1 MTYKLVIFDC
11 DGVLVDSEAIGNR
24 FISEAL
30 TLAGIPISAEG
41 ALSKFLGGKLTHI
54 KDDAEKQL
62 GFQLPPNW
70 VDEIYQKQFLEFRR
84 SLKSISGIENVL
96 NVLERINIP
105 VCVGSNGPLN
115 KMEVS
120 LGVTNLK
127 DRFSG
132 RIFSA
137 DEVEQPKPAPDLY
150 LYCADQMGVLPQ
162 HCLVIEDSPR
172 GASAGVSAGMSVFGY
187 AGGEDHSALEKVG
200 CTKVFDT
207 MQEIAN
213 FLDKE

>member
-1 MTYKLVIFDC
+1 MNYKLVIFDC

-41 ALSKFLGGKLTHI
+41 ALSKFLGGKLTQI
-54 KDDAEKQL
+54 KEDAEKQL
-62 GFQLPPNW
+62 GFSLPPNW
-70 VDEIYQKQFLEFRR
+70 VDEIYKKQFSEFRKN
-84 SLKSISGIENVL
+84 LKSISGIEDVL
-96 NVLERINIP
+96 DVLERINTPI
-105 VCVGSNGPLN
+105 CVGSNGPLN

-120 LGVTNLK
+120 LGVTKLK
-127 DRFSG
+127 DRFLG

-137 DEVEQPKPAPDLY
+137 DQVENPKPAPDLY

-172 GASAGVSAGMSVFGY
+172 GASAGVAAGMSVFGY
-187 AGGEDHSALEKVG
+187 TGGGDNSALKKVG
-200 CTKVFDT
+200 CIETFDT
-207 MQEIAN
+207 MQEIAA
-213 FLDKE
+213 FLDN

>member
-41 ALSKFLGGKLTHI
+41 ALSQFLGGKLTQI
-54 KDDAEKQL
+54 KKDAEKQL
-62 GFQLPPNW
+62 GFSLPANW
-70 VDEIYQKQFLEFRR
+70 VDEIYKKQFSEFRKN
-84 SLKSISGIENVL
+84 LKSISGIEDVL
-96 NVLERINIP
+96 DVLERINIP

-120 LGVTNLK
+120 LGVTKLK
-127 DRFSG
+127 DRFLG

-137 DEVEQPKPAPDLY
+137 DQVERPKPAPDLY
-150 LYCADQMGVLPQ
+150 LYCAEQMGVLPQ
-162 HCLVIEDSPR
+162 DCLVIEDSPR
-172 GASAGVSAGMSVFGY
+172 GASAGVAAGMSVFGY
-187 AGGEDHSALEKVG
+187 TGGGDNSALKKVG
-200 CTKVFDT
+200 CTKTFDT
-207 MQEIAN
+207 MQEIAA
-213 FLDKE
+213 FLDN

>member
-1 MTYKLVIFDC
+1 VNYKLVIFDC

-41 ALSKFLGGKLTHI
+41 ALSKFLGGKLTQI
-54 KDDAEKQL
+54 KEDAEKQL
-62 GFQLPPNW
+62 GFQLSANW
-70 VDEIYQKQFLEFRR
+70 VDEIYEKQFSEFRR
-84 SLKSISGIENVL
+84 SLKSINGIEHVL
-96 NVLERINIP
+96 DVLEGINIP
-105 VCVGSNGPLN
+105 VCVGSNGPFN

-127 DRFSG
+127 DRFLG

-137 DEVEQPKPAPDLY
+137 DQVERPKPAPDLY
-150 LYCADQMGVLPQ
+150 LYCADQMGVRPQ

-172 GASAGVSAGMSVFGY
+172 GASAGVAAGMSVFGY
-187 AGGEDHSALEKVG
+187 SGGEDSSALKKVG

-207 MQEIAN
+207 MQEIAV
-213 FLDKE
+213 FLDNQ

>member
-1 MTYKLVIFDC
+1 MDYKLVIFDC

-41 ALSKFLGGKLTHI
+41 ALSQFLGGKLTQI
-54 KDDAEKQL
+54 KKDAEKKL
-62 GFQLPPNW
+62 GFSLPANW
-70 VDEIYQKQFLEFRR
+70 VDEIYKKQFSEFRKN
-84 SLKSISGIENVL
+84 LKSISGIEDVL
-96 NVLERINIP
+96 DVLERINTP

-120 LGVTNLK
+120 LGVTKLK
-127 DRFSG
+127 DRFLG

-137 DEVEQPKPAPDLY
+137 DQVENPKPAPDLY

-172 GASAGVSAGMSVFGY
+172 GASAGVAAGMSVFGY
-187 AGGEDHSALEKVG
+187 TGGGDNSALKKVG
-200 CTKVFDT
+200 CTKTFDT
-207 MQEIAN
+207 MQEIAA
-213 FLDKE
+213 FLDN

>member
-1 MTYKLVIFDC
+1 MNYKLVIFDC

-41 ALSKFLGGKLTHI
+41 ALSKFLGGKLTQI
-54 KDDAEKQL
+54 KEDAEKQL
-62 GFQLPPNW
+62 GFSLPANW
-70 VDEIYQKQFLEFRR
+70 VDEIYKKQFSEFRKN
-84 SLKSISGIENVL
+84 LKSISGIEDVL
-96 NVLERINIP
+96 DVLERINIP

-120 LGVTNLK
+120 LGVTKLK
-127 DRFSG
+127 DRFLG

-137 DEVEQPKPAPDLY
+137 DQVENPKPAPDLY
-150 LYCADQMGVLPQ
+150 LYCADQMGVLPH

-172 GASAGVSAGMSVFGY
+172 GASAGVAAGMSVFGY
-187 AGGEDHSALEKVG
+187 TGGGDNSALKKVG
-200 CTKVFDT
+200 CTKTFDT
-207 MQEIAN
+207 MQEIAA
-213 FLDKE
+213 FLDN

>member
-1 MTYKLVIFDC
+1 MNYKLVIFDC

-41 ALSKFLGGKLTHI
+41 ALSKFLGGKLTQI
-54 KDDAEKQL
+54 KEDAEKQL
-62 GFQLPPNW
+62 GFSLPANW
-70 VDEIYQKQFLEFRR
+70 VDEIYKKQFSEFRKN
-84 SLKSISGIENVL
+84 LKSISGIEDVL
-96 NVLERINIP
+96 DVLERINTP

-120 LGVTNLK
+120 LGVTKLK
-127 DRFSG
+127 DRFLG

-137 DEVEQPKPAPDLY
+137 DQVENPKPAPDLY

-162 HCLVIEDSPR
+162 YCLVIEDSPR
-172 GASAGVSAGMSVFGY
+172 GASAGVAAGMSVFGY
-187 AGGEDHSALEKVG
+187 TGGGDNSALKKVG
-200 CTKVFDT
+200 CTKTFDT
-207 MQEIAN
+207 MQEIAA
-213 FLDKE
+213 FLDN

>member
-1 MTYKLVIFDC
+1 MNYKLVIFDC

-41 ALSKFLGGKLTHI
+41 ALSKFLGGKLTQI
-54 KDDAEKQL
+54 KEDAEKQL
-62 GFQLPPNW
+62 GFSLPANW
-70 VDEIYQKQFLEFRR
+70 VDEIYKKQFSEFRKN
-84 SLKSISGIENVL
+84 LKSISGIEDVL
-96 NVLERINIP
+96 DVLERINTP

-120 LGVTNLK
+120 LGVTKLK
-127 DRFSG
+127 DRFLG

-137 DEVEQPKPAPDLY
+137 DQVENPKPAPDLY

-162 HCLVIEDSPR
+162 NCLVIEDSPR
-172 GASAGVSAGMSVFGY
+172 GASAGVAAGMSVFGY
-187 AGGEDHSALEKVG
+187 TGGGDNSALKKVG
-200 CTKVFDT
+200 CTKTFDT
-207 MQEIAN
+207 MQEIAA
-213 FLDKE
+213 FLDN

>member
-41 ALSKFLGGKLTHI
+41 ALSKFLGGKLTQI
-54 KDDAEKQL
+54 KEDAEKQL
-62 GFQLPPNW
+62 GFSLPANW
-70 VDEIYQKQFLEFRR
+70 VDEIYKKQFSEFRKN
-84 SLKSISGIENVL
+84 LKSISGIEDVL
-96 NVLERINIP
+96 DVLERINTP

-120 LGVTNLK
+120 LGVTKLK
-127 DRFSG
+127 DRFLG

-137 DEVEQPKPAPDLY
+137 DQVENPKPAPDLY

-172 GASAGVSAGMSVFGY
+172 GASAGVAAGMSVFGY
-187 AGGEDHSALEKVG
+187 TGGGDNSALKKVG
-200 CTKVFDT
+200 CTKTFDT
-207 MQEIAN
+207 MQEIAA
-213 FLDKE
+213 FLDN

>member
-1 MTYKLVIFDC
+1 MNYKLVIFDC

-41 ALSKFLGGKLTHI
+41 ALSKFLGGKLTQI
-54 KDDAEKQL
+54 KEDAEKQL
-62 GFQLPPNW
+62 GFSLPANW
-70 VDEIYQKQFLEFRR
+70 VDEIYKKQFSEFRKN
-84 SLKSISGIENVL
+84 LKSISGIEDVL
-96 NVLERINIP
+96 DVLERINTP

-120 LGVTNLK
+120 LGVTKLK
-127 DRFSG
+127 DRFLG

-137 DEVEQPKPAPDLY
+137 DQVANPKPAPDLY

-172 GASAGVSAGMSVFGY
+172 GASAGVAAGMSVFGY
-187 AGGEDHSALEKVG
+187 TAGGDNSALKKVG
-200 CTKVFDT
+200 CTKTFDT
-207 MQEIAN
+207 MQEIAA
-213 FLDKE
+213 FLDN

>member
-1 MTYKLVIFDC
+1 MDYKLVIFYC

-41 ALSKFLGGKLTHI
+41 ALSKFLGGKLTQI
-54 KDDAEKQL
+54 KEDAEKQL
-62 GFQLPPNW
+62 GFSLPANW
-70 VDEIYQKQFLEFRR
+70 VDEIYKKQFSEFRKN
-84 SLKSISGIENVL
+84 LKSISGIEDVL
-96 NVLERINIP
+96 DVLERINTP

-120 LGVTNLK
+120 LGVTKLK
-127 DRFSG
+127 DRFLG

-137 DEVEQPKPAPDLY
+137 DQVANPKPAPDLY

-172 GASAGVSAGMSVFGY
+172 GASAGVAAGMSVFGY
-187 AGGEDHSALEKVG
+187 TGGGDNSALKKVG
-200 CTKVFDT
+200 CTKTFDT
-207 MQEIAN
+207 MQEIAA
-213 FLDKE
+213 FLDN

>member
-1 MTYKLVIFDC
+1 MNYKLVIFDC

-41 ALSKFLGGKLTHI
+41 ALSKFLGGKLTQI
-54 KDDAEKQL
+54 KEDAEKQL
-62 GFQLPPNW
+62 GFSLPANW
-70 VDEIYQKQFLEFRR
+70 VDEIYKKQFSEFRKN
-84 SLKSISGIENVL
+84 LKSISGIEDVL
-96 NVLERINIP
+96 DVLERINTP

-120 LGVTNLK
+120 LGVTKLK
-127 DRFSG
+127 DRFLG

-137 DEVEQPKPAPDLY
+137 DQVESPKPAPDLY

-162 HCLVIEDSPR
+162 NCLVIEDSPR
-172 GASAGVSAGMSVFGY
+172 GASAGVAAGMSVFGY
-187 AGGEDHSALEKVG
+187 TGGGDNSALKKVG
-200 CTKVFDT
+200 CTKTFDT
-207 MQEIAN
+207 MQEIAA
-213 FLDKE
+213 FLDN

>member
-1 MTYKLVIFDC
+1 MDYKLVIFDC

-41 ALSKFLGGKLTHI
+41 ALSQFLGGKLTQI
-54 KDDAEKQL
+54 KKDAEKQL
-62 GFQLPPNW
+62 GFLLPANW
-70 VDEIYQKQFLEFRR
+70 VDEIYKKQFAEFRKN
-84 SLKSISGIENVL
+84 LKSISGIEDVL
-96 NVLERINIP
+96 DVLERINIP

-120 LGVTNLK
+120 LGVTKLK
-127 DRFSG
+127 DRFLG

-137 DEVEQPKPAPDLY
+137 DQVESPKPAPDLY

-172 GASAGVSAGMSVFGY
+172 GALAGVAAGMHVFGY
-187 AGGEDHSALEKVG
+187 TGGGDNSALKKVG
-200 CTKVFDT
+200 CTKTFDT
-207 MQEIAN
+207 MQEIAA
-213 FLDKE
+213 FLDT

>member
-1 MTYKLVIFDC
+1 MNYKLVIFDC

-41 ALSKFLGGKLTHI
+41 ALSKFLGGKLTQI
-54 KDDAEKQL
+54 KEDAEKQL
-62 GFQLPPNW
+62 GFSLPANW
-70 VDEIYQKQFLEFRR
+70 VDEIYKKQFSEFRKN
-84 SLKSISGIENVL
+84 LKSISGIEDVL
-96 NVLERINIP
+96 DVLERINTP

-120 LGVTNLK
+120 LGVTKLK
-127 DRFSG
+127 DRFLG

-137 DEVEQPKPAPDLY
+137 DQVENPKPAPDLY

-172 GASAGVSAGMSVFGY
+172 GASAGVAAGMSVFGY
-187 AGGEDHSALEKVG
+187 TGGGDNSVLKKVG
-200 CTKVFDT
+200 CSKTFDT
-207 MQEIAN
+207 MQEIAA
-213 FLDKE
+213 FLDN

>member
-1 MTYKLVIFDC
+1 MNYKLVIFDC

-41 ALSKFLGGKLTHI
+41 ALSKFLGGKLTQI
-54 KDDAEKQL
+54 KEDAEKQL
-62 GFQLPPNW
+62 GFSLPANW
-70 VDEIYQKQFLEFRR
+70 VDEIYKKQFSEFRKN
-84 SLKSISGIENVL
+84 LKSISGIEDVL
-96 NVLERINIP
+96 DVLERINTP

-120 LGVTNLK
+120 LGVTKLK
-127 DRFSG
+127 DRFLG

-137 DEVEQPKPAPDLY
+137 DQVENPKPAPDLY

-172 GASAGVSAGMSVFGY
+172 GASAGVAAGMSVFGY
-187 AGGEDHSALEKVG
+187 TGGGDNSALKKVG
-200 CTKVFDT
+200 CIETFDT
-207 MQEIAN
+207 MQEIAA
-213 FLDKE
+213 FLDN

>member
-1 MTYKLVIFDC
+1 MNYKLVIFDC

-30 TLAGIPISAEG
+30 TLAGIPISAED
-41 ALSKFLGGKLTHI
+41 ALSKFLGGKLTQI
-54 KDDAEKQL
+54 KEDAEKQL
-62 GFQLPPNW
+62 GFSLPANW
-70 VDEIYQKQFLEFRR
+70 VDEIYKKQFSEFRKN
-84 SLKSISGIENVL
+84 LKSISGIEDVL
-96 NVLERINIP
+96 DVLERINTP

-120 LGVTNLK
+120 LGVTKLK
-127 DRFSG
+127 DRFLG

-137 DEVEQPKPAPDLY
+137 DQVENPKPAPDLY

-172 GASAGVSAGMSVFGY
+172 GASAGVAAGMSVFGY
-187 AGGEDHSALEKVG
+187 TGGGDNSALKKVG
-200 CTKVFDT
+200 CTKTFDT
-207 MQEIAN
+207 MQEIAAL
-213 FLDKE
+213 LDN

>member
-1 MTYKLVIFDC
+1 MNYKLVIFDC

-41 ALSKFLGGKLTHI
+41 ALSKFLGGKLTQI
-54 KDDAEKQL
+54 KEDAEKQL
-62 GFQLPPNW
+62 GFSLPSNW
-70 VDEIYQKQFLEFRR
+70 VDEIYKKQFSEFRKN
-84 SLKSISGIENVL
+84 LKSISGIEDVL
-96 NVLERINIP
+96 DVLERINIP

-120 LGVTNLK
+120 LGVTKLK
-127 DRFSG
+127 DRFLG

-137 DEVEQPKPAPDLY
+137 DQVERPKPAPDLY
-150 LYCADQMGVLPQ
+150 LYCAQQMGVLPQ
-162 HCLVIEDSPR
+162 DCLVIEDSPR
-172 GASAGVSAGMSVFGY
+172 GVSAGVAAGMSVFGY
-187 AGGEDHSALEKVG
+187 TGGGDKSALKKVG

-207 MQEIAN
+207 MWEIAN
-213 FLDKE
+213 FLDN

>member
-1 MTYKLVIFDC
+1 MNYKLVIFDC

-41 ALSKFLGGKLTHI
+41 ALSQFLGGKLTQI
-54 KDDAEKQL
+54 KEDAEKQL
-62 GFQLPPNW
+62 GFSLPPNW
-70 VDEIYQKQFLEFRR
+70 VDEIYKKQFSEFRKN
-84 SLKSISGIENVL
+84 LKSISGIEDVL
-96 NVLERINIP
+96 DVLERINTP

-120 LGVTNLK
+120 LGVTKLK
-127 DRFSG
+127 DRYLG

-137 DEVEQPKPAPDLY
+137 DQVEKPKPAPDLY
-150 LYCADQMGVLPQ
+150 LYCAEQMGVLPQ

-172 GASAGVSAGMSVFGY
+172 GASAGVAAGMSVFGY
-187 AGGEDHSALEKVG
+187 TGGGDNSALKKVG
-200 CTKVFDT
+200 CTKTFDT
-207 MQEIAN
+207 MQEIAA
-213 FLDKE
+213 FLDN

>member
-1 MTYKLVIFDC
+1 MNYKLVIFDC

-41 ALSKFLGGKLTHI
+41 ALSKFLGGKLTQI
-54 KDDAEKQL
+54 KEDAEKQL
-62 GFQLPPNW
+62 GFSLPANW
-70 VDEIYQKQFLEFRR
+70 VDEIYKKQFSEFRKN
-84 SLKSISGIENVL
+84 LKSISGIEDVL
-96 NVLERINIP
+96 DVLERINTP

-120 LGVTNLK
+120 LGVTKLK
-127 DRFSG
+127 DRFLG

-137 DEVEQPKPAPDLY
+137 DQVANPKPAPDLY
-150 LYCADQMGVLPQ
+150 LYCAEQMGVLPQ

-172 GASAGVSAGMSVFGY
+172 GASAGVAAGMSVFGY
-187 AGGEDHSALEKVG
+187 TGGGDNSALKKVG
-200 CTKVFDT
+200 CTKTFDT
-207 MQEIAN
+207 MQEIAA
-213 FLDKE
+213 FLDN

>member
-1 MTYKLVIFDC
+1 MNYKLVIFDC

-30 TLAGIPISAEG
+30 NLAGISISAEG
-41 ALSKFLGGKLTHI
+41 ALSKFLGGKLTQI
-54 KDDAEKQL
+54 KEDAEKQL
-62 GFQLPPNW
+62 GFSLPANW
-70 VDEIYQKQFLEFRR
+70 VDEIYKKQFSEFRKN
-84 SLKSISGIENVL
+84 LKSISGIEDVL
-96 NVLERINIP
+96 DVLERINTP

-120 LGVTNLK
+120 LGVTKLK
-127 DRFSG
+127 DRFLG

-137 DEVEQPKPAPDLY
+137 DQVENPKPAPDLY

-172 GASAGVSAGMSVFGY
+172 GASAGVAAGMSVFGY
-187 AGGEDHSALEKVG
+187 TGGGDNSALKKVG
-200 CTKVFDT
+200 CAKTFDT
-207 MQEIAN
+207 MQEIAA
-213 FLDKE
+213 FLDN